1 MEDPDCDSTWEDDEE
16 EDGEGPFS
24 RAYEGGEARRTPSL
38 NPQKG
43 FHVRSPGR
51 QHVSDC
57 PDCRFSLALQ
67 DLVEPDGNGDMP
79 NLSFYKNEM
88 AFLPNG
94 CFIEDLLKNWK
105 EDYDL
110 LEDNHTYIQW
120 LFPLREPGVNWHA
133 KPLTLQEVE
142 AFKSSPEV
150 KERLVRAYEL
160 MLGFYGIQLKD
171 RKTGRVCRAQNY
183 QKRFQ
188 NLNWHSHNN
197 LRITRMLKSLGEL
210 GLEHFQVPLTR
221 FFLEE
226 TLVRRELPGVR
237 QSALDYFVFTVRCR
251 HQRRELLYFAWEHFR
266 PRCRFVWAPLEKLQ
280 KFRPCSP
287 PCSPRTGPR
296 WAAKRE
302 KGPQDPVLEASAPGQ
317 TCGPGRGEEG
327 DREDPGDEAGG
338 EQGPA
343 SPNPK
348 ESKKR
353 KLEASLRERA
363 PGEPGPS
370 ALEVEKIALNLE
382 GCALSQGGLGDG
394 PPEAGSWA
402 PGEAAQ
408 PCPQPPG
415 TKVADEVRKRRK
427 VDQGARDGAGVA
439 ATRPPAPS
447 GCPEAKEGQSEIKEE
462 ADGQA
467 EPEQGAPRSPAAAA
481 ETRARGN
488 PRGRENPR
496 GSRGNPL
503 RRRGNPRG
511 SRGNPLRRRGNLQ
524 GRGNPPRGRKNPWG
538 RGNPPRRRGNPPW
551 GRGNPPRGRE
561 NPWGRGNPLRGRE
574 NLSGRGN
581 PPRRRGNPPRRSWW
595 TGGRRPQG
603 RSLAVNPG
611 RLKGWD
617 AGCLGLRP
625 GPRRWLFS
633 VPSSAGLA
641 LVVSGHCSGH
651 YSCREDRPHP
661 QRRPRTAEPLPRPR
675 LLASPSSRPSL
686 ASSL

>member
-1 MEDPDCDSTWEDDEE
+1 MH
-16 EDGEGPFS
+16 DGPWVLRAGVGSRGPAS
-24 RAYEGGEARRTPSL
+24 
-38 NPQKG
+38 
-43 FHVRSPGR
+43 SPA
-51 QHVSDC
+51 
-57 PDCRFSLALQ
+57 SLAPCGFADSWPRSLPPSAGWGLPPGVGRVSSSLSPQ
-67 DLVEPDGNGDMP
+67 VKVTGSRNWRAARDTRRYRHHYPDLVEPDGNGDMP

-327 DREDPGDEAGG
+327 DRELEGPPPPSPEPQEADALERDPGDEAGG

-394 PPEAGSWA
+394 PPEAGSRA

-481 ETRARGN
+481 ETAGEGE
-488 PRGRENPR
+488 PVGEQGEPTEGQGEPAGEGEPEGEQREPAEAEGEPKGEQR
-496 GSRGNPL
+496 EPAEEKGEPAG
-503 RRRGNPRG
+503 
-511 SRGNPLRRRGNLQ
+511 Q
-524 GRGNPPRGRKNPWG
+524 GEPAKGQEEPVG
-538 RGNPPRRRGNPPW
+538 
-551 GRGNPPRGRE
+551 
-561 NPWGRGNPLRGRE
+561 
-574 NLSGRGN
+574 
-581 PPRRRGNPPRRSWW
+581 
-595 TGGRRPQG
+595 QG
-603 RSLAVNPG
+603 EPTKEKGEPAVG
-611 RLKGWD
+611 QGE
-617 AGCLGLRP
+617 
-625 GPRRWLFS
+625 
-633 VPSSAGLA
+633 PSEGQGEPVGQGEPAEGQ
-641 LVVSGHCSGH
+641 G
-651 YSCREDRPHP
+651 
-661 QRRPRTAEPLPRPR
+661 EPLGQGEPAEEKLVDRR
-675 LLASPSSRPSL
+675 AEASGTEPCGEPGTP
-686 ASSL
+686 